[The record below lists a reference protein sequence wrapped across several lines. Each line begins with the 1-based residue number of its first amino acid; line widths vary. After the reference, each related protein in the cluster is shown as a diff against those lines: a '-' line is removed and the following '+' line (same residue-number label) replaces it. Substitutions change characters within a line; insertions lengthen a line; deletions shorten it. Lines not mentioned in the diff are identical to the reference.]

1 MTAGRTSRCL
11 RVLHIAGATGWH
23 GAGMQM
29 VALARGLAAKG
40 HQPVVAAPSGSAL
53 LDRAGLAGVETVPL
67 KAGLFGRGAASRV
80 LLETGRFD
88 VGHAHDVEGLRWLTR
103 AGPARAAGRPPRLPI
118 ALSVNGDADDG
129 ARVLPRGTPIDRV
142 DQFVAESEWVW
153 SALVRAGIDEG
164 RIAVNHTAIDLTR
177 FRPDIPAAA
186 TGFREDDFVVGTV
199 AAATPR
205 SGIDVLIEAAGMI
218 RAGAPP
224 PGEERIKLLVVGNT
238 GGDGGGN
245 TGRNSARAAL
255 ERAAALAGMGDAV
268 VFTGWR
274 DDVPGLLA
282 AMDVYV
288 HAARSG
294 TGFPVPLREA
304 MAVGVPVVAT
314 DLTGMREILDN
325 GKHGLIA
332 PASDAAAMA
341 LSIMRLRRDPA
352 FAAQLGKA
360 GHLKVQRYGVQ
371 AMVDRAEELY
381 FRLIR

>member
-1 MTAGRTSRCL
+1 
-11 RVLHIAGATGWH
+11 
-23 GAGMQM
+23 
-29 VALARGLAAKG
+29 
-40 HQPVVAAPSGSAL
+40 
-53 LDRAGLAGVETVPL
+53 
-67 KAGLFGRGAASRV
+67 
-80 LLETGRFD
+80 
-88 VGHAHDVEGLRWLTR
+88 
-103 AGPARAAGRPPRLPI
+103 
-118 ALSVNGDADDG
+118 
-129 ARVLPRGTPIDRV
+129 
-142 DQFVAESEWVW
+142 
-153 SALVRAGIDEG
+153 
-164 RIAVNHTAIDLTR
+164 
-177 FRPDIPAAA
+177 
-186 TGFREDDFVVGTV
+186 
-199 AAATPR
+199 
-205 SGIDVLIEAAGMI
+205 
-218 RAGAPP
+218 
-224 PGEERIKLLVVGNT
+224 
-238 GGDGGGN
+238 
-245 TGRNSARAAL
+245 
-255 ERAAALAGMGDAV
+255 LAGMGDAV
-268 VFTGWR
+268 IFTGWR

-332 PASDAAAMA
+332 PAGDAAAMA